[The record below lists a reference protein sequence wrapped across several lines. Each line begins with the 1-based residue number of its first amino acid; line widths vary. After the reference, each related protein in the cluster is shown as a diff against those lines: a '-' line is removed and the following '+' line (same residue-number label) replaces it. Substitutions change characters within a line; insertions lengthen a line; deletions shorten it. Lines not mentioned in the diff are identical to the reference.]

1 MYAHAQTYPSLHTRS
16 TRTLRVTRRVRRHR
30 VRRTS
35 RPLFL
40 PGRTQ
45 HMRVI
50 PRERVARVSW
60 SREIARVTVVLA
72 NVAALSALL
81 YLFF

>member
-1 MYAHAQTYPSLHTRS
+1 MYAHAQTYPSRHTHHPRPA
-16 TRTLRVTRRVRRHR
+16 RRVRG
-30 VRRTS
+30 RRARRAP

-50 PRERVARVSW
+50 ARLRVAQPSW
-60 SREIARVTVVLA
+60 PREIARVTVALA
-72 NVAALSALL
+72 NAAALSALL